1 MTFVK
6 PEDVL
11 DAAKGMLERG
21 LVSGTAGNVSGRI
34 DENRVCLTP
43 SSVSYE
49 TMTLDDLVITDLD
62 GNVLEGTRGPT
73 SEKALH
79 LSCFRKYPEIGGVIH
94 CHAAYATM
102 FGLVH
107 EPIPAIIEEV
117 VVYLGGDVPCC
128 AYKPT
133 GSDELGEEVSSHLAD
148 RSAAIVANHGIVTMG
163 DTPDKALHNAELTER
178 TAMIVWGARAL
189 GTPVPLPGKTN
200 ENMAGVYR
208 LLRGI

>member
-1 MTFVK
+1 MTVVK

-11 DAAKGMLERG
+11 DAAKAMAAVRC
-21 LVSGTAGNVSGRI
+21 VSAPAGNGSGRVGEERI
-34 DENRVCLTP
+34 CLTP

-79 LSCFRKYPEIGGVIH
+79 LACFRRYPEIGGVIH

-117 VVYLGGDVPCC
+117 VVYL
-128 AYKPT
+128 
-133 GSDELGEEVSSHLAD
+133 
-148 RSAAIVANHGIVTMG
+148 
-163 DTPDKALHNAELTER
+163 
-178 TAMIVWGARAL
+178 
-189 GTPVPLPGKTN
+189 
-200 ENMAGVYR
+200 
-208 LLRGI
+208 